1 MGEPSILNLL
11 ERVKALEEQQETKQN
26 KDWKSQEVSLAPN
39 GANITIEDIK
49 NASEVQLYG
58 TGPNN
63 VEMNLYFTRKE
74 HGKWLHASYV
84 EWNTNTN
91 HHMIA
96 TVYFDSGMVVN
107 GGAADTSITIKN
119 ISWR

>member
-58 TGPNN
+58 TGANN

-74 HGKWLHASYV
+74 SEKWLHASYV

-107 GGAADTSITIKN
+107 GGAGDTSITIKN
-119 ISWR
+119 IAWR

>member
-58 TGPNN
+58 TGAND

-74 HGKWLHASYV
+74 SGKWLHASYV

-96 TVYFDSGMVVN
+96 KVSFDSGMVVN
-107 GGAADTSITIKN
+107 GGARDTSIRIKN
-119 ISWR
+119 IAWR